1 MAPFGKR
8 MYGSTGVAVAAAHM
22 KGVTITV
29 RKERFVSNE
38 GAKDIPHKLA
48 EAMAISTEWLD
59 HALTLLTRDGF
70 KDGHRVAKAYLMVYR
85 QRAEEFALPKPTFI
99 PGRGRAVPVRTPEQL
114 AEQASAAAITQLRE
128 KLANIRI
135 GLGKSQVIK
144 VNDRGTGTKDEQ
156 GRDKHYLG
164 FVKGVTRASNTE
176 WGHIE
181 VGYRAFRE
189 KACLPRILIHEGA
202 HKYTS
207 ANDGPETGGY
217 WNSAFA
223 DYLKPAAMTFG
234 RCMINADSHALFVWA
249 LNVGREGV
257 PAISDAF
264 ETAMAS
270 RWANGA

>member
-8 MYGSTGVAVAAAHM
+8 MYGSTGAAVTAAHM

-29 RKERFVSNE
+29 RKERFVSSE

-48 EAMAISTEWLD
+48 EAMATSTEWLD
-59 HALTLLTRDGF
+59 HALTLLTRDNF
-70 KDGHRVAKAYLMVYR
+70 KNEHRVAKAYLMVYR
-85 QRAEEFALPKPTFI
+85 QRAQQFALPKPTFI
-99 PGRGRAVPVRTPEQL
+99 PGRAKAAAKTPEQL
-114 AEQASAAAITQLRE
+114 AEQAIAAAITQLRE
-128 KLANIRI
+128 KLADIRI

-144 VNDRGTGTKDEQ
+144 VNDKATGAKDDQ
-156 GRDKHYLG
+156 GKDKHYLG
-164 FVKGVTRASNTE
+164 LVKGVTRASNTE

-223 DYLKPAAMTFG
+223 DYLKPAVMTFD

-249 LNVGREGV
+249 VNVGRQGV

-264 ETAMAS
+264 ETDMVS
-270 RWANGA
+270 RWAGRA